1 MRKMNKEIY
10 EEYKRKRQELR
21 AMERIT
27 AQRCA
32 ELRSLAQTFG
42 GYAGDIVKLYVFDE
56 KDWNTIKKLAGDVC
70 VKAFKLRLKA
80 TKLENQLDLL
90 RYSLRLDTHYKIMD
104 AKWKTCKIDDA
115 KWGK

>member
-1 MRKMNKEIY
+1 MNKKIY

-42 GYAGDIVKLYVFDE
+42 GYSEA
-56 KDWNTIKKLAGDVC
+56 VC
-70 VKAFKLRLKA
+70 FR
-80 TKLENQLDLL
+80 
-90 RYSLRLDTHYKIMD
+90 
-104 AKWKTCKIDDA
+104 
-115 KWGK
+115 

>member
-1 MRKMNKEIY
+1 MNKKIY
-10 EEYKRKRQELR
+10 EEYKIKRQELR
-21 AMERIT
+21 TMERVT

-32 ELRSLAQTFG
+32 ELRSLARTFG
-42 GYAGDIVKLYVFDE
+42 GYSGNIVKLHVFNK
-56 KDWNTIKKLAGDVC
+56 KDWETIEKLAGDVC
-70 VKAFKLRLKA
+70 VKALKLRFKA

-90 RYSLRLDTHYKIMD
+90 SYSLRLDTRYKIMD